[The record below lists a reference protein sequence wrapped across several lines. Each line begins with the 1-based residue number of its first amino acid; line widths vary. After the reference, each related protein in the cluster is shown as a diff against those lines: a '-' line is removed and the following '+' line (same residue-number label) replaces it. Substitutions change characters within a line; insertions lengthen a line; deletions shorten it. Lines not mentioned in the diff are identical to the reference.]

1 MARLT
6 PKPVTDPFEKGVRPI
21 TDREFALFQK
31 LIYRSAGIHLAPAK
45 KALLESRLS
54 KRIRELGL
62 KSFGAYYECV
72 IQDGTGREMGKL
84 LDRIATNET
93 HFFREPRQF
102 EFLETRAFPAW
113 KQQATVGA
121 RPKLIRA
128 WSAGCSTGEEPF
140 SVAMVLADH
149 FPRAE
154 GWQIEIFATDLSNRA
169 LEQARAAIWSIA
181 KAKEIPLRYL
191 KRFMLRGTG
200 SQDGNMKATPEIA
213 SQIRFENLNLNDPIY
228 PVSGFFDLILCRNVL
243 IYFDASSRERV
254 LNRLLDKLAPGG
266 FLLVGHAESLGG
278 LIHRVRYVMPTIY
291 ALTATASPPFSV
303 AERHLQGS
311 VDR

>member
-1 MARLT
+1 
-6 PKPVTDPFEKGVRPI
+6 
-21 TDREFALFQK
+21 
-31 LIYRSAGIHLAPAK
+31 
-45 KALLESRLS
+45 
-54 KRIRELGL
+54 
-62 KSFGAYYECV
+62 
-72 IQDGTGREMGKL
+72 
-84 LDRIATNET
+84 
-93 HFFREPRQF
+93 
-102 EFLETRAFPAW
+102 
-113 KQQATVGA
+113 
-121 RPKLIRA
+121 
-128 WSAGCSTGEEPF
+128 
-140 SVAMVLADH
+140 MVLADH
-149 FPRAE
+149 FPRTE